1 MKFFAICLLGLN
13 LMAHAQQLPVGIWQT
28 FDDSTKTP
36 KSTIQIAVKGGLLIG
51 TIQAIQ
57 HKDAGPDER
66 CIQCKD
72 DRKNKP
78 LIGLEIIRSPLSS
91 TNQNKWVGGKVL
103 DPETGKE
110 FDLILELSSDAQKLK
125 VRGSWGPF
133 WETQVWHRLQ

>member
-1 MKFFAICLLGLN
+1 MKFFVICLLGLN
-13 LMAHAQQLPVGIWQT
+13 LMAHAQQLPAGIWQT
-28 FDDSTKTP
+28 FDDSTNTP
-36 KSTIQIAVKGGLLIG
+36 KATIQIAVKGGLLIG

-57 HKDAGPDER
+57 HKDAEPDER
-66 CIQCKD
+66 CVQCKD

-133 WETQVWHRLQ
+133 WETQVWRRLQ